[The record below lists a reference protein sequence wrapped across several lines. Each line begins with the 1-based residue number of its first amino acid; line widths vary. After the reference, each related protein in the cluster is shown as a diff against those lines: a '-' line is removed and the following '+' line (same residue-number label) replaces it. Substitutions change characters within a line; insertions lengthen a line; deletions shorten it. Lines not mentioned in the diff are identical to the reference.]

1 MVNTIFCFFL
11 YQRLT
16 AMRTGRILTETFLND
31 RLFIVR
37 ENAREHTARL
47 ELLAFN
53 SSTTCWERI
62 RRIGYSWCCQSGTDS
77 STQNADL
84 GHWFG
89 VPVLIHI
96 DTSSGPGCSST
107 IQSNHCSSDRFFSFS
122 RSQWPSYPKVV
133 HDQLQRWSDF
143 SIWTVVEFGAAIS
156 SRIAGE
162 LPGTA
167 ETEKGD
173 WSWRQWRQ
181 DRLYWLVDSQW
192 GKCQRIKI
200 LRIGRHG
207 I

>member
-84 GHWFG
+84 GH
-89 VPVLIHI
+89 
-96 DTSSGPGCSST
+96 
-107 IQSNHCSSDRFFSFS
+107 
-122 RSQWPSYPKVV
+122 
-133 HDQLQRWSDF
+133 
-143 SIWTVVEFGAAIS
+143 
-156 SRIAGE
+156 
-162 LPGTA
+162 
-167 ETEKGD
+167 
-173 WSWRQWRQ
+173 
-181 DRLYWLVDSQW
+181 
-192 GKCQRIKI
+192 
-200 LRIGRHG
+200 
-207 I
+207 